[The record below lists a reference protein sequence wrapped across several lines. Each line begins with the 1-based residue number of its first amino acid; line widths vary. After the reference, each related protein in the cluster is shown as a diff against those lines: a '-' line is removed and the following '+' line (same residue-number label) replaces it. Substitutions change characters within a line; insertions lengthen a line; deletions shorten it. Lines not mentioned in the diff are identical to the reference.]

1 MEIAVDASAAA
12 AALRKEEAIA
22 WYMFCAVA
30 DHKFSNSGVALT
42 ASMALLPQ
50 ASNSGAFVS

>member
-1 MEIAVDASAAA
+1 MEIAVDA

-42 ASMALLPQ
+42 ASMASVLPQ
-50 ASNSGAFVS
+50 AANSGAFVS